1 MVKEGGEIDV
11 LIVIRIH
18 KAAEYVAKGSLLSS
32 SSAAA
37 AAAAAAAASSSSSS
51 SNAVGARDFQK
62 KSKGRVTRTTPF
74 DVVS

>member
-37 AAAAAAAASSSSSS
+37 AAAAAASSSSSS